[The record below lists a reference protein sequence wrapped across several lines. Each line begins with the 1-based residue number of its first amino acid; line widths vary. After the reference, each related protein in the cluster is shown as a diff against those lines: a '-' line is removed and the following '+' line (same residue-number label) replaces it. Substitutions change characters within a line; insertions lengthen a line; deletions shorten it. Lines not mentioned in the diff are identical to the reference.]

1 MQLTEGFPY
10 LYQHSLIVK
19 SNIERVFEN
28 ATIKDY
34 QEGIKWYSEAYD
46 FANDLAKTYDVSAM
60 KVAGVIAAMSPMKA
74 WKNNKEIAE
83 EFIKS
88 GISGHTESQT
98 EKAKSI
104 YLLNNDDKQY
114 IESTLNGLKTINF
127 FNNIY
132 NPSDEEYVTIDRHH
146 LYISTGIDVQVCTRK
161 QYQFIKK
168 HTVMFSKSVNLI
180 PCNLQAIL
188 WVTWKRMKKEL
199 ECQRKNK
206 ELKELGTMAL

>member
-10 LYQHSLIVK
+10 LYQHPLVVMN
-19 SNIERVFEN
+19 NIQRVFEN

-34 QEGIKWYSEAYD
+34 QEGLKWYSEAHD
-46 FANDLAKTYDVSAM
+46 FANDLAKTYGIGKM
-60 KVAGVIAAMSPMKA
+60 KVAGIIAAMSPMKA
-74 WKNNKEIAE
+74 WKTNKEIAE
-83 EFIKS
+83 EFIS
-88 GISGHTESQT
+88 CGTSGHTASQT

-104 YLLNNDDKQY
+104 YCGDETKEY
-114 IESTLNGLKTINF
+114 IERTLNGLKTINF

-146 LYISTGIDVQVCTRK
+146 LYISTGMDVQTCTTK

-168 HTVMFSKSVNLI
+168 HTVMFSKSVNLT
-180 PCNLQAIL
+180 PCNLQAVL

-206 ELKELGTMAL
+206 ELKELGTIAL